1 MPFDKSSSLNPIIKL
16 LNSKVTKALF
26 SVSKFL
32 SNSKIPIPFKKI
44 IINSYVLSKVS
55 YFAPL
60 LGSNK
65 ARTNNTQKLINNGLR
80 WIAGIQKA
88 KSFIN
93 VYSIS
98 KDSNIPPLAAKCALS
113 FDKWKDSNC
122 IISYLVNNISKS
134 RKYYMDE
141 RK

>member
-1 MPFDKSSSLNPIIKL
+1 MNPIIKL
-16 LNSKVTKALF
+16 LNSKVTKAF
-26 SVSKFL
+26 FYVCKFL

-44 IINSYVLSKVS
+44 IINSYVLGKVS

-65 ARTNNTQKLINNGLR
+65 ARTNNTQKLTSAIPIIRLR
-80 WIAGIQKA
+80 WIAFIQKA

-98 KDSNIPPLAAKCALS
+98 KDLNIPPLSAKCALS
-113 FDKWKDSNC
+113 QVKCFDKWKDSNC
-122 IISYLVNNISKS
+122 IISY
-134 RKYYMDE
+134 
-141 RK
+141 